1 MRTDSPLA
9 AKQRGM
15 AVISALLIAAVVA
28 VIAGGML
35 TRQSLF
41 TRSLEAEQLRV
52 QGTARLQGG
61 LQLSRQ
67 LLWDARQRD
76 PLTRFGQPWA
86 QPIVMAGS
94 GQVDTPFEGQL
105 EDEQGKF
112 NLRNLVA
119 NERVDEEQLRAFERL
134 CQQLGVAPGVRTRIV
149 ERVIEAYPRLLNPE
163 LADRAPAG
171 NTFDSGRDTSA
182 DAANAPLA
190 PNRPMLRTLQDLRS
204 VKGVT
209 SGLLETLAPYVTI
222 LPANTWLNGN
232 TASAPVLSAYV
243 PGLSLQRAEALVRE
257 RDGGHWFINQ
267 GDFVNRLRMPELQL
281 ATVKVGITSDW
292 FRLRGQ
298 ARSGQRR
305 VGLDALLQRSQDRL
319 PQVIWSR
326 VGV

>member
-86 QPIVMAGS
+86 QPIVMIGS
-94 GQVDTPFEGQL
+94 GQMDVPFEGQL

-119 NERVDEEQLRAFERL
+119 NERVDEEQLRTFERL
-134 CQQLGVAPGVRTRIV
+134 CQQLGVAPAVRERIV

-163 LADRAPAG
+163 LADRALAS
-171 NTFDSGRDTSA
+171 NIFDSGRDTSP
-182 DAANAPLA
+182 DAASNPLA
-190 PNRPMLRTLQDLRS
+190 PTRPMLRTVQDLRS
-204 VKGVT
+204 VKGV
-209 SGLLETLAPYVTI
+209 SPQLLETLAPHVTI

-232 TASAPVLSAYV
+232 TASAPVLAAYV

-257 RDGGHWFINQ
+257 RDGGRWFINR
-267 GDFVNRLRMPELQL
+267 GDFVNRLRMPQLQM
-281 ATVKVGITSDW
+281 ASVKVGITSDW

-305 VGLDALLQRSQDRL
+305 VELDALLQRTQDRL
-319 PQVIWSR
+319 PQVVWSR